1 MKQAL
6 IVIDI
11 QESFRLRPYWD
22 DRELPSFLRTTQ
34 GLVDACAARG
44 IPILQVFH
52 LSETDDPA
60 DAFSP
65 SAGLAR
71 TLAGLSIQPTETFHK
86 TVHSALYARD
96 AQGGTLQDWLV
107 RNGIEEVIIC
117 GIRTEQ
123 CCETTARHASDAG
136 FQVRYALDATLTFA
150 MQSPSS
156 GRRYTPQEIK
166 AHTELVLAGR
176 FAKVLPAAQAL
187 AG

>member
-6 IVIDI
+6 IAIDI
-11 QESFRLRPYWD
+11 QESFRRRPFWD
-22 DRELPSFLRTTQ
+22 DTELPAFVSATQ

-44 IPILQVFH
+44 IPVLQVFH
-52 LSETDDPA
+52 VSKSDDPA
-60 DAFSP
+60 NPFSQA
-65 SAGLAR
+65 SGLVR
-71 TLAGLSIQPTETFHK
+71 TIPELSIQPTEVFHK

-96 AQGGTLQDWLV
+96 VQGDTLHEWLT
-107 RNGIEEVIIC
+107 RNGIEEVIVC

-136 FQVRYALDATLTFA
+136 FKVRYALDATLTFA
-150 MQSPSS
+150 MESPSS

-176 FAKVLPAAQAL
+176 FARVLPAAQAL
-187 AG
+187 AD